1 MRVGLTGGLGAG
13 KSTVGKALATRGA
26 AVIDAD
32 QVARRV
38 IEPGSD
44 GERAVLERFGPA
56 VKGPDG
62 HLDRQALASIVF
74 ANAPELLA
82 LEAITHPLVHDEI
95 ARELASSPAEVVV
108 IELPL
113 LTAGGRQKYGLDFVV
128 LVDTPE
134 ELAVR
139 RAVGRGMAE
148 PDVRARMAAQPSS
161 RERRAASD
169 WVLVNDGD
177 QAQLEAAVDELWARL
192 TATSS

>member
-113 LTAGGRQKYGLDFVV
+113 L
-128 LVDTPE
+128 
-134 ELAVR
+134 
-139 RAVGRGMAE
+139 
-148 PDVRARMAAQPSS
+148 
-161 RERRAASD
+161 
-169 WVLVNDGD
+169 
-177 QAQLEAAVDELWARL
+177 
-192 TATSS
+192 